1 MLNIGMLAATAILL
15 TTYYTLEE
23 AQMFLKR
30 HQQTKGRGWPVS
42 QAAILST
49 TMACAIG
56 SPAVQAYSSEDG
68 SLQINGF
75 VENATYAR
83 RHVGLSKM
91 RNTLQLEGSK
101 DYGQQGAFSN
111 VTFVGTFRAT
121 YDAVYD
127 LNDDQFGSEAGGS
140 IDMESV
146 GGSGTTTWGASD
158 ISTGVLGFGFDTT
171 QNPNEGMVNLGSA
184 LHDTEGGI
192 GMGVPVRPCDV
203 DSRGCIDD
211 YLDYDE
217 SDLKYPEFNDR
228 LDFLRE
234 AYIDATMPTETGAVW
249 NFRVGKQQVVWG
261 RTDLFRVLDVI
272 NPVDYSRHNIYDE
285 LEDIRIPMWMAT
297 GEYRMGA
304 TETFDDLNV
313 QFLWNFDKFRPSN
326 LGQGGSPYAILDAGS
341 FFRAMKNCWDNGC
354 SVSNFAGGA
363 LSTDFPAHVIG
374 IRDVHLP
381 DWSLSNSQLGVKLEG
396 DYRGLGFSLNA
407 LTYRSQL
414 PSLRAVVDNADNPFT
429 TAIESDSYDY
439 LIAFDMYFP
448 RINMIGGSLDFY
460 VDDIKSVFRVETAYT
475 QGEEFANT
483 LEPELYSE
491 SDVLRY
497 VVGWDRPTFIPFL
510 NDRRAFLLSAQLFGQ
525 YLVDHERES
534 VNGIEAGIPDWELNH
549 IATFLMKG
557 WYKNDRLSPQVILA
571 HDFKAGATTIAPSVD
586 WLISDN
592 LRLTVGANVKVGDG
606 AQEFDD
612 CRSCNPFPPFTGA
625 GSPGDLALRNL
636 AGYEPLGRFRSGPI
650 GMAQAE
656 DEFQVTLRYRF

>member
-1 MLNIGMLAATAILL
+1 
-15 TTYYTLEE
+15 
-23 AQMFLKR
+23 MFLDSKK
-30 HQQTKGRGWPVS
+30 QQPGRKHPVI
-42 QAAILST
+42 QAALL
-49 TMACAIG
+49 
-56 SPAVQAYSSEDG
+56 PAVIAACFSGGQALAYTSEDG
-68 SLQINGF
+68 TLQINGF
-75 VENATYAR
+75 VENATYTR

-91 RNTLQLEGSK
+91 RNTVQIEGSK
-101 DYGQQGAFSN
+101 DYGAKGPFSN
-111 VTFVGTFRAT
+111 LSFVGTFRAS

-127 LNDDQFGSEAGGS
+127 LNDDQFGSEAGGE
-140 IDMESV
+140 IGMESI
-146 GGSGTTTWGASD
+146 GGSGTSAWGASD
-158 ISTGVLGFGFDTT
+158 VSTGVLGFGFDTT
-171 QNPNEGMVNLGSA
+171 ENPNQGLDNLGSA
-184 LHDTEGGI
+184 IHDTEGGV

-234 AYIDATMPTETGAVW
+234 AYIDATMPTDSGATW
-249 NFRVGKQQVVWG
+249 NFRFGRQQVVWG

-304 TETFDDLNV
+304 TETFDDLNM
-313 QFLWNFDKFRPSN
+313 QFVWNLDKFRPNN
-326 LGQGGSPYAILDAGS
+326 LGQGGTPYAILDAGS

-354 SVSNFAGGA
+354 SVANFAGGA
-363 LSTDFPAHVIG
+363 LSTDFPEHVIG

-381 DWSLSNSQLGVKLEG
+381 DWSISNSQFGVKLEG
-396 DYRGLGFSLNA
+396 DYQGLGFSLNA

-414 PSLRAVVDNADNPFT
+414 PSLRGVVDTADNPFT
-429 TAIESDSYDY
+429 TDIESQSYDY
-439 LIAFDMYFP
+439 LIAFDMHFP
-448 RINMIGGSLDFY
+448 RVNLLGGSLDFY
-460 VDDIKSVFRVETAYT
+460 VDDIKSVFRVEAAYT
-475 QGEEFANT
+475 EGEEFANT
-483 LEPELYSE
+483 LRPELYSD
-491 SDVLRY
+491 SDVFRY
-497 VVGWDRPTFIPFL
+497 VIGWDRPTFIPFL
-510 NDRRAFLLSAQLFGQ
+510 NERRAFLLSAQLFGE
-525 YLVDHERES
+525 YLVDHERDT
-534 VNGIEAGIPDWELNH
+534 VNGIEVGIPNWEINH
-549 IATFLMKG
+549 VGTFLIKG
-557 WYKNDRLSPQVILA
+557 WFKNDRVSPQVIMA
-571 HDFKAGATTIAPSVD
+571 HDFKAHASVIAPSVD

-612 CRSCNPFPPFTGA
+612 CRACNPFPPFTGT
-625 GSPGDLALRNL
+625 GSPGDLSLRNL

>member
-1 MLNIGMLAATAILL
+1 
-15 TTYYTLEE
+15 
-23 AQMFLKR
+23 MFLDSKK
-30 HQQTKGRGWPVS
+30 QQPGRKHPVI
-42 QAAILST
+42 QAALL
-49 TMACAIG
+49 
-56 SPAVQAYSSEDG
+56 PAVIAACFSGGQALAYTSEDG
-68 SLQINGF
+68 TLQINGF
-75 VENATYAR
+75 VENATYTR

-91 RNTLQLEGSK
+91 RNTVQIEGSK
-101 DYGQQGAFSN
+101 DYGAKGPFSN
-111 VTFVGTFRAT
+111 LSFVGTFRAS

-127 LNDDQFGSEAGGS
+127 LNDDQFGSEAGGE
-140 IDMESV
+140 IGMESI
-146 GGSGTTTWGASD
+146 GGSGTSAWGASD
-158 ISTGVLGFGFDTT
+158 VSTGVLGFGFDTT
-171 QNPNEGMVNLGSA
+171 ENPNQGLDNLGSA
-184 LHDTEGGI
+184 IHDTEGGV

-234 AYIDATMPTETGAVW
+234 AYIDATMPTDSGATW
-249 NFRVGKQQVVWG
+249 NFRFGRQQVVWG

-304 TETFDDLNV
+304 TETFDDLNM
-313 QFLWNFDKFRPSN
+313 QFVWNLEKFRPNN
-326 LGQGGSPYAILDAGS
+326 LGQGGTPYAILDAGS

-354 SVSNFAGGA
+354 SVANFAGGA
-363 LSTDFPAHVIG
+363 LSTDFPEHVIG

-381 DWSLSNSQLGVKLEG
+381 DWSISNSQFGVKLEG
-396 DYRGLGFSLNA
+396 DYQGLGFSLNA

-414 PSLRAVVDNADNPFT
+414 PSLRGVVDTADNPFT
-429 TAIESDSYDY
+429 TDIESQSYDY
-439 LIAFDMYFP
+439 LIAFDMHFP
-448 RINMIGGSLDFY
+448 RVNLLGGSLDFY
-460 VDDIKSVFRVETAYT
+460 VDDIKSVFRVEAAYT
-475 QGEEFANT
+475 EGEEFANT
-483 LEPELYSE
+483 LRPELYSD
-491 SDVLRY
+491 SDVFRY
-497 VVGWDRPTFIPFL
+497 VIGWDRPTFIPFL
-510 NDRRAFLLSAQLFGQ
+510 NERRAFLLSAQLFGE
-525 YLVDHERES
+525 YLVDHERDT
-534 VNGIEAGIPDWELNH
+534 VNGIEVGIPNWEINH
-549 IATFLMKG
+549 VGTFLIKG
-557 WYKNDRLSPQVILA
+557 WFKNDRVSPQVIMA
-571 HDFKAGATTIAPSVD
+571 HDFKAHASVIAPSVD

-612 CRSCNPFPPFTGA
+612 CRACNPFPPFTGT
-625 GSPGDLALRNL
+625 GSPGDLSLRNL

>member
-1 MLNIGMLAATAILL
+1 
-15 TTYYTLEE
+15 
-23 AQMFLKR
+23 MFLESNK
-30 HQQTKGRGWPVS
+30 QQPGRTHPVN
-42 QAAILST
+42 QAALLPVVIA
-49 TMACAIG
+49 ACLG
-56 SPAVQAYSSEDG
+56 SGQAAAYTSEDG
-68 SLQINGF
+68 SLQVNGF

-91 RNTLQLEGSK
+91 RNTVQIEGSK
-101 DYGQQGAFSN
+101 DYGAKGSFSN

-127 LNDDQFGSEAGGS
+127 LNDDQFGSEAGGY
-140 IDMESV
+140 IGMESV
-146 GGSGTTTWGASD
+146 GGAGTTPWGASD
-158 ISTGVLGFGFDTT
+158 VTTGTLGFGFDTA
-171 QNPNEGMVNLGSA
+171 QNPNEGLDNLGSA
-184 LHDTEGGI
+184 LHDTEGGV

-211 YLDYDE
+211 YLDFDE

-234 AYIDATMPTETGAVW
+234 AYLDATMPTESGATW
-249 NFRVGKQQVVWG
+249 NFRLGRQQVVWG

-304 TETFDDLNV
+304 TETFDDLNM
-313 QFLWNFDKFRPSN
+313 QFVWNFDKFRPSS
-326 LGQGGSPYAILDAGS
+326 LGQGGTPYAILDAGS

-354 SVSNFAGGA
+354 SVANFAGGA

-381 DWSLSNSQLGVKLEG
+381 DWSLSNSQFGIKLEG
-396 DYRGLGFSLNA
+396 DYQGLGFSVNA

-414 PSLRAVVDNADNPFT
+414 PSLRGVVDTADNPFT
-429 TAIESDSYDY
+429 TAIESQSYDY
-439 LIAFDMYFP
+439 LIAFDMHFP
-448 RINMIGGSLDFY
+448 RVNLLGGSLDFY
-460 VDDIKSVFRVETAYT
+460 VDDIKSVFRVEAAYT

-491 SDVLRY
+491 SDVFRY
-497 VVGWDRPTFIPFL
+497 VIGWDRPTFIPLL
-510 NDRRAFLLSAQLFGQ
+510 NERRAFLLSAQLFGE
-525 YLVDHERES
+525 YLVDHERET
-534 VNGIEAGIPDWELNH
+534 VNGIEAGIPNWEINH
-549 IATFLMKG
+549 VGTLLIKG
-557 WYKNDRLSPQVILA
+557 WYKNDRVSPQVIMA
-571 HDFKAGATTIAPSVD
+571 HDFKAHASVIAPSVD

-612 CRSCNPFPPFTGA
+612 CRACNPFPPFTGA
-625 GSPGDLALRNL
+625 GAPGDLALRNL
-636 AGYEPLGRFRSGPI
+636 AGFEPLGRFRSGPI

>member
-1 MLNIGMLAATAILL
+1 
-15 TTYYTLEE
+15 
-23 AQMFLKR
+23 MFLDRKKQQPGRKR
-30 HQQTKGRGWPVS
+30 PVIHAALLPATLAVIFCGD
-42 QAAILST
+42 QAA
-49 TMACAIG
+49 
-56 SPAVQAYSSEDG
+56 AYTSDDG
-68 SLQINGF
+68 SLQLNGF
-75 VENATYAR
+75 VENATYTR

-91 RNTLQLEGSK
+91 RNTAQIEGSK
-101 DYGQQGAFSN
+101 DYGAQGPFSN
-111 VTFVGTFRAT
+111 VSFVGTFRAT

-127 LNDDQFGSEAGGS
+127 LNDDQFGNKAGGP
-140 IDMESV
+140 INMESV
-146 GGSGTTTWGASD
+146 GGSGTSPWGASN
-158 ISTGVLGFGFDTT
+158 ISTGTLGFGFDTT
-171 QNPNEGMVNLGSA
+171 QNPNEGLVNLGSA
-184 LHDTEGGI
+184 LHETEGGV
-192 GMGVPVRPCDV
+192 GMGVPVRPCDK

-211 YLDYDE
+211 YLDFDE
-217 SDLKYPEFNDR
+217 NELKYPEFNDR

-234 AYIDATMPTETGAVW
+234 AYLDATMPTESGATW
-249 NFRVGKQQVVWG
+249 NFRLGRQQVVWG

-272 NPVDYSRHNIYDE
+272 NPVDFSRHNIYDE

-304 TETFDDLNV
+304 TETFDDLNM
-313 QFLWNFDKFRPSN
+313 QFVWNFDKFRPSN

-363 LSTDFPAHVIG
+363 ISTDFPKHVIG

-381 DWSLSNSQLGVKLEG
+381 DWSLSNSQFGVKMEG

-414 PSLRAVVDNADNPFT
+414 PSLRAVVDTADNPFT
-429 TAIESDSYDY
+429 PAIESQHYDY
-439 LIAFDMYFP
+439 LIAFDMHFP
-448 RINMIGGSLDFY
+448 RVNLIGGSLDFY

-483 LEPELYSE
+483 LKPELYSE
-491 SDVLRY
+491 SDVFRY

-510 NDRRAFLLSAQLFGQ
+510 NERRAFLLSAQLFGQ
-525 YLVDHERES
+525 YLVDHERQD

-549 IATFLMKG
+549 IGTFLMKG
-557 WYKNDRLSPQVILA
+557 WYKNDRVSPQVILA
-571 HDFKAGATTIAPSVD
+571 HDFKAKASTIAPSVD

-592 LRLTVGANVKVGDG
+592 LRLTVGANIKVGDG
-606 AQEFDD
+606 AQKFDD
-612 CRSCNPFPPFTGA
+612 CRACNPFPPFTGT

-636 AGYEPLGRFRSGPI
+636 AGFEPLGRFRSGPI

>member
-1 MLNIGMLAATAILL
+1 MAACFSGGQALA
-15 TTYYTLEE
+15 YT
-23 AQMFLKR
+23 
-30 HQQTKGRGWPVS
+30 
-42 QAAILST
+42 
-49 TMACAIG
+49 
-56 SPAVQAYSSEDG
+56 SEDG
-68 SLQINGF
+68 TLQINGF
-75 VENATYAR
+75 VENATYTR

-91 RNTLQLEGSK
+91 RNTVQIEGSK
-101 DYGQQGAFSN
+101 DYGAKGPFSN
-111 VTFVGTFRAT
+111 LSFVGTFRAS

-127 LNDDQFGSEAGGS
+127 LNDDQFGSEAGGE
-140 IDMESV
+140 IGMESI
-146 GGSGTTTWGASD
+146 GGSGTSAWGASD
-158 ISTGVLGFGFDTT
+158 VSTGVLGFGFDTT
-171 QNPNEGMVNLGSA
+171 ENPNQGLDNLGSA
-184 LHDTEGGI
+184 IHDTEGGV

-234 AYIDATMPTETGAVW
+234 AYIDATMPTDSGATW
-249 NFRVGKQQVVWG
+249 NFRFGRQQVVWG

-304 TETFDDLNV
+304 TETFDDLNM
-313 QFLWNFDKFRPSN
+313 QFVWNLDKFRPNN
-326 LGQGGSPYAILDAGS
+326 LGQGGTPYAILDAGS

-354 SVSNFAGGA
+354 SVANFAGGA
-363 LSTDFPAHVIG
+363 LSTDFPEHVIG

-381 DWSLSNSQLGVKLEG
+381 DWSISNSQFGVKLEG
-396 DYRGLGFSLNA
+396 DYQGLGFSLNA

-414 PSLRAVVDNADNPFT
+414 PSLRGVVDTADNPFT
-429 TAIESDSYDY
+429 TDIESQSYDY
-439 LIAFDMYFP
+439 LIAFDMHFP
-448 RINMIGGSLDFY
+448 RVNLLGGSLDFY
-460 VDDIKSVFRVETAYT
+460 VDDIKSVFRVEAAYT
-475 QGEEFANT
+475 EGEEFANT
-483 LEPELYSE
+483 LRPELYSD
-491 SDVLRY
+491 SDVFRY
-497 VVGWDRPTFIPFL
+497 VIGWDRPTFIPFL
-510 NDRRAFLLSAQLFGQ
+510 NERRAFLLSAQLFGE
-525 YLVDHERES
+525 YLVDHERDT
-534 VNGIEAGIPDWELNH
+534 VNGIEVGIPNWEINH
-549 IATFLMKG
+549 VGTFLIKG
-557 WYKNDRLSPQVILA
+557 WFKNDRVSPQVIMA
-571 HDFKAGATTIAPSVD
+571 HDFKAHASVIAPSVD

-612 CRSCNPFPPFTGA
+612 CRACNPFPPFTGT
-625 GSPGDLALRNL
+625 GSPGDLSLRNL

>member
-1 MLNIGMLAATAILL
+1 
-15 TTYYTLEE
+15 
-23 AQMFLKR
+23 MFLKR
-30 HQQTKGRGWPVS
+30 HQPQAGRRRPLCH
-42 QAAILST
+42 AAVLSAA
-49 TMACAIG
+49 MASAIG
-56 SPAVQAYSSEDG
+56 SPEALAYSSEDG

-83 RHVGLSKM
+83 RDVGLSKM
-91 RNTLQLEGSK
+91 RNTMQIEGSK
-101 DYGQQGAFSN
+101 DYGQRGAFSN

-127 LNDDQFGSEAGGS
+127 LNKDQFGSEAGGS
-140 IDMESV
+140 INMESV
-146 GGSGTTTWGASD
+146 GGSGETAWGASD

-171 QNPNEGMVNLGSA
+171 ANPNEGLVNLGSA
-184 LHDTEGGI
+184 IHDTDGGV
-192 GMGVPVRPCDV
+192 GMGVPVRPCDK

-217 SDLKYPEFNDR
+217 NDLKYPEFNDR

-234 AYIDATMPTETGAVW
+234 AYIDATMPTESGSVW
-249 NFRVGKQQVVWG
+249 NFRLGRQQVVWG

-285 LEDIRIPMWMAT
+285 LEDTRIPMWMAT

-304 TETFDDLNV
+304 TETFDDLNM
-313 QFLWNFDKFRPSN
+313 QFVWNFDKFRPSN

-381 DWSLSNSQLGVKLEG
+381 DWSLSNSQFGIKLEG
-396 DYRGLGFSLNA
+396 DYHGLGFSLNA

-429 TAIESDSYDY
+429 VPVESESNDY

-448 RINMIGGSLDFY
+448 RVNLIGGSLDFY

-483 LEPELYSE
+483 LKPELYSE
-491 SDVLRY
+491 SDVFRY

-525 YLVDHERES
+525 YLVDHERKK

-549 IATFLMKG
+549 IGTFLIKG
-557 WYKNDRLSPQVILA
+557 WYKNDRVSPQIIMA
-571 HDFKAGATTIAPSVD
+571 HDFKAHASTIAPSVD

-592 LRLTVGANVKVGDG
+592 LRLTVGANIKVGDG

-625 GSPGDLALRNL
+625 GDPGDLALRNL

>member
-1 MLNIGMLAATAILL
+1 MTLL
-15 TTYYTLEE
+15 TAAL
-23 AQMFLKR
+23 
-30 HQQTKGRGWPVS
+30 VS
-42 QAAILST
+42 VVSVPQAH
-49 TMACAIG
+49 
-56 SPAVQAYSSEDG
+56 AYSSEDG

-83 RHVGLSKM
+83 RHRGLSKM
-91 RNTLQLEGSK
+91 RNTVQIEGSK
-101 DYGQQGAFSN
+101 DFGAQGAFSN
-111 VTFVGTFRAT
+111 VTFVGTFRGS

-127 LNDDQFGSEAGGS
+127 LNDDEFGNKAGGA
-140 IDMESV
+140 ITLESV
-146 GGSGTTTWGASD
+146 GGSGQTAWGASD
-158 ISTGVLGFGFDTT
+158 VSTGVLGFGFDTT
-171 QNPNEGMVNLGSA
+171 ANPNEGLVSLGSA
-184 LHDTEGGI
+184 LHETEGGI
-192 GMGVPVRPCDV
+192 GMGVPVRPCDK

-234 AYIDATMPTETGAVW
+234 AYIDATMPTDSGAVW
-249 NFRVGKQQVVWG
+249 NFRLGRQQVVWG

-313 QFLWNFDKFRPSN
+313 QFVWNLDKFRPNN

-354 SVSNFAGGA
+354 SVANFAGGA
-363 LSTDFPAHVIG
+363 ASTDFPAHVIG

-381 DWSLSNSQLGVKLEG
+381 DWSLSNSQFGIKLEG

-407 LTYRSQL
+407 LTFRSQL
-414 PSLRAVVDNADNPFT
+414 PSLRAVVDTADNPFT
-429 TAIESDSYDY
+429 TAIESEHFDY

-448 RINMIGGSLDFY
+448 RINLIGGSLDFY
-460 VDDIKSVFRVETAYT
+460 VDDIKSVFRVETALT
-475 QGEEFANT
+475 EGEEFANT

-491 SDVLRY
+491 SKVLRY

-510 NDRRAFLLSAQLFGQ
+510 NERRAFLLSAQLFGQ
-525 YLVDHERES
+525 HLLDHELEE
-534 VNGIEAGIPDWELNH
+534 VNGIEAGIPDWERNH
-549 IATFLMKG
+549 IATFLIKG
-557 WYKNDRLSPQVILA
+557 WYKNDRLSPQLILA
-571 HDFKAGATTIAPSVD
+571 HDFKAKASTIAPSVD

-592 LRLTVGANVKVGDG
+592 LRLTVGANIKVGDG
-606 AQEFDD
+606 ARTFDD
-612 CRSCNPFPPFTGA
+612 CRACNPFPPFTGA

-636 AGYEPLGRFRSGPI
+636 AGFEPLGRFRSGPI

>member
-1 MLNIGMLAATAILL
+1 
-15 TTYYTLEE
+15 
-23 AQMFLKR
+23 MFLKR
-30 HQQTKGRGWPVS
+30 HQHPQGRRRPLSHAAVLS
-42 QAAILST
+42 AAIASSLGT
-49 TMACAIG
+49 AE
-56 SPAVQAYSSEDG
+56 AVAYSSEDG

-91 RNTLQLEGSK
+91 RNTMQIEGSK
-101 DYGQQGAFSN
+101 DYGEQGAFSN

-127 LNDDQFGSEAGGS
+127 LNKDKFGNDAGGS
-140 IDMESV
+140 VSMESV
-146 GGSGTTTWGASD
+146 GGSGETAWGASD

-171 QNPNEGMVNLGSA
+171 QNPNEGLVNLGSA
-184 LHDTEGGI
+184 LHDTDGGV
-192 GMGVPVRPCDV
+192 GMGVPVRPCDK
-203 DSRGCIDD
+203 DSRGCIED

-217 SDLKYPEFNDR
+217 KELKYPEFNDR

-234 AYIDATMPTETGAVW
+234 AYIDATMPTETGSVW
-249 NFRVGKQQVVWG
+249 NFRVGRQQVVWG

-304 TETFDDLNV
+304 TETFDDLNM
-313 QFLWNFDKFRPSN
+313 QFVWNFDKFRPSN

-354 SVSNFAGGA
+354 SVANFAGGA
-363 LSTDFPAHVIG
+363 LSTDFPKHVIG

-381 DWSLSNSQLGVKLEG
+381 DWSLSNSQFGIKLEG

-407 LTYRSQL
+407 LTFRSQL

-429 TAIESDSYDY
+429 PAVESEHYPY

-448 RINMIGGSLDFY
+448 RINLVGGSLDFY
-460 VDDIKSVFRVETAYT
+460 VDDIKSVFRVEAAYT

-483 LEPELYSE
+483 LKPELYSE

-497 VVGWDRPTFIPFL
+497 VLGWDRPTFIPFL

-525 YLVDHERES
+525 YLIDHEREK

-549 IATFLMKG
+549 IGTFLIKG
-557 WYKNDRLSPQVILA
+557 WYQNDRLSPQLILA
-571 HDFKAGATTIAPSVD
+571 HDFKAHASTIAPSVD

-592 LRLTVGANVKVGDG
+592 LRLTVGANIKVGDG

-625 GSPGDLALRNL
+625 GDPGDLALRNL

>member
-1 MLNIGMLAATAILL
+1 MFLGRIKQQSGRRHPNLRAGLLSVAAATFAG
-15 TTYYTLEE
+15 
-23 AQMFLKR
+23 M
-30 HQQTKGRGWPVS
+30 G
-42 QAAILST
+42 QA
-49 TMACAIG
+49 
-56 SPAVQAYSSEDG
+56 QAYTSEDG
-68 SLQINGF
+68 TLQLDGF

-83 RHVGLSKM
+83 RNVGLSKM
-91 RNTLQLEGSK
+91 RNTVQIEGSK
-101 DYGQQGAFSN
+101 NYGEHGAFSN
-111 VTFVGTFRAT
+111 ISFVGTFRAT

-127 LNDDQFGSEAGGS
+127 LNDDQFGEKAGGP
-140 IDMESV
+140 ITMESV
-146 GGSGTTTWGASD
+146 GGSGQTAWGSSD
-158 ISTGVLGFGFDTT
+158 ISSGVLDFGFDTA
-171 QNPNEGMVNLGSA
+171 QNPNEGLVSLGSA
-184 LHDTEGGI
+184 IHDTDGGV
-192 GMGVPVRPCDV
+192 GMGVPVRPCDK
-203 DSRGCIDD
+203 DSRGCLED

-217 SDLKYPEFNDR
+217 KDLKYPEFNDR

-234 AYIDATMPTETGAVW
+234 AYLDATMPTASGATW
-249 NFRVGKQQVVWG
+249 NFRVGRQQVVWG

-304 TETFDDLNV
+304 TETFDDLNM
-313 QFLWNFDKFRPSN
+313 QFVWNFDKFRPSN

-354 SVSNFAGGA
+354 SVANFAGGA

-381 DWSLSNSQLGVKLEG
+381 SWSLSNSQFGLKLEG
-396 DYRGLGFSLNA
+396 QYQDLGFSLNA
-407 LTYRSQL
+407 LTFRSQL

-429 TAIESDSYDY
+429 TTKESQHYDY

-448 RINMIGGSLDFY
+448 RVNLIGGSLDY
-460 VDDIKSVFRVETAYT
+460 YADSIKSVFRVEAAYT

-483 LEPELYSE
+483 LRPKLYSE
-491 SDVLRY
+491 SDVFRY

-510 NDRRAFLLSAQLFGQ
+510 NERRAFLLSAQLFGQ
-525 YLVDHERES
+525 YLVDYEHQK

-549 IATFLMKG
+549 IGTFLIKG
-557 WYKNDRLSPQVILA
+557 WYQNDRVSPQVILA
-571 HDFKAGATTIAPSVD
+571 HDFKAHASTIAPSVD

-592 LRLTVGANVKVGDG
+592 LRLTVGANIKVGDG
-606 AQEFDD
+606 ARKFDD
-612 CRSCNPFPPFTGA
+612 CRACNPFPPFTGV
-625 GSPGDLALRNL
+625 GDPGDLTLRNL

>member
-1 MLNIGMLAATAILL
+1 
-15 TTYYTLEE
+15 
-23 AQMFLKR
+23 MFLDSNK
-30 HQQTKGRGWPVS
+30 QQPGRMHPAIVAALLPAVITACLGS
-42 QAAILST
+42 GQAA
-49 TMACAIG
+49 
-56 SPAVQAYSSEDG
+56 AYTSEDG
-68 SLQINGF
+68 TLQINGF

-91 RNTLQLEGSK
+91 RNTVQIEGSK
-101 DYGQQGAFSN
+101 DYGAKGSFSN
-111 VTFVGTFRAT
+111 VSFVGTFRAT

-127 LNDDQFGSEAGGS
+127 LNDDQFGSEAGGE
-140 IDMESV
+140 IGLESV
-146 GGSGTTTWGASD
+146 GGAGTTSWGASD
-158 ISTGVLGFGFDTT
+158 VSTGVLGFGFDTGE
-171 QNPNEGMVNLGSA
+171 NPNEGLDNLGSA
-184 LHDTEGGI
+184 LHDTEGGV

-203 DSRGCIDD
+203 DSRGCMKD
-211 YLDYDE
+211 YLDFDE

-234 AYIDATMPTETGAVW
+234 AYIDATMPTESGATW
-249 NFRVGKQQVVWG
+249 NFRLGRQQVVWG

-304 TETFDDLNV
+304 TELFDDLNL
-313 QFLWNFDKFRPSN
+313 QFVWNFDEFRPSN
-326 LGQGGSPYAILDAGS
+326 LGQGGTPYAILDAGS

-354 SVSNFAGGA
+354 SVANFAGGA

-381 DWSLSNSQLGVKLEG
+381 DWSLSNSQFGVKLEG
-396 DYRGLGFSLNA
+396 DYQGLGFSLNA

-414 PSLRAVVDNADNPFT
+414 PSLRGVVDTADNPFT
-429 TAIESDSYDY
+429 TDIESQGYDY
-439 LIAFDMYFP
+439 LIAFDMHFP
-448 RINMIGGSLDFY
+448 RVNLLGGSLDFY
-460 VDDIKSVFRVETAYT
+460 VDDIKSVFRVEAAYT

-483 LEPELYSE
+483 LRPELYSE
-491 SDVLRY
+491 SDVFRY

-510 NDRRAFLLSAQLFGQ
+510 NERRAFLLSAQLFGE
-525 YLVDHERES
+525 YLVDHERDTI
-534 VNGIEAGIPDWELNH
+534 NGIEAGIPNWEINH
-549 IATFLMKG
+549 IGTLLIKG
-557 WYKNDRLSPQVILA
+557 WYKNDRVSPQVIMA
-571 HDFKAGATTIAPSVD
+571 HDFKAHASVIAPSVD

-612 CRSCNPFPPFTGA
+612 CRACNLFPPFTGA
-625 GSPGDLALRNL
+625 GAPGDLALRNL
-636 AGYEPLGRFRSGPI
+636 AGFEPLGRFRSGPI